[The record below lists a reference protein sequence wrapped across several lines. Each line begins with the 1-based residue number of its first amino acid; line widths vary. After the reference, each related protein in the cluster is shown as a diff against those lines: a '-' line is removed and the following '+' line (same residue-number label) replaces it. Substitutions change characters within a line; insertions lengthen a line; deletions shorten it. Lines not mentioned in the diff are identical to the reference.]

1 MTATILVVDDEPD
14 LEALVLQKFRRQIR
28 DGAVAFVFAHDGI
41 EALQSIV
48 EHPHVDMVVSDI
60 NMPRMDGLSLLQK
73 LQEAEDK
80 KSTIIVSAYGD
91 MSNIRTAMNRGA
103 FDFLT
108 KPIDFGDLEMT
119 IDKTIRHVE
128 MMREARRRQ
137 AEAERAH
144 ASLSRYFSPQIASR
158 LAAVGESNGMEVHR
172 REVATIFTDITSFTS
187 LVETA
192 APEVLGALLNEYI
205 GGMTDVVFAHEGT
218 VAKII
223 GDAIQILFNAPGDQ
237 PDYAT
242 RAVACA
248 HDLDAW
254 AQAFRER
261 WKAKG
266 VNFGATRIGVHAG
279 PALVG
284 NFGGSRFFDYTAY
297 GDTINTAARLEAA
310 NKFLGTRICV
320 SAAVAGGYREIP
332 GAAGRRSDAARAQRA
347 AARLRAAVG
356 GGIRGAGDRA
366 IFRSV
371 RQARSRRRRGDAG
384 LRGTGRV
391 CMPTMRWRAF
401 ISAVAQRRQGRPHAT
416 GIRTSRG
423 DAGHESAIFRPA
435 IIVSSRRC
443 FSIPAARRPIPAM
456 RSSACASTRCCR
468 WPKVLRRSQNTSRR
482 RGGR

>member
-1 MTATILVVDDEPD
+1 MTATILFVDDEPD

-28 DGAVAFVFAHDGI
+28 DGVVQFMFAHDGI
-41 EALQSIV
+41 EALQSI
-48 EHPHVDMVVSDI
+48 EDHPNVDMVVSDI

-80 KSTIIVSAYGD
+80 KSTIIISAYGD

-158 LAAVGESNGMEVHR
+158 LACDGEADGMTVHW
-172 REVATIFTDITSFTS
+172 REVAVIFTDVTSFTS

-192 APEVLGALLNEYI
+192 APEVFGPLLNEYV
-205 GGMTDVVFAHEGT
+205 GGMTEVVFAHEGT
-218 VAKII
+218 VAKVI
-223 GDAIQILFNAPGDQ
+223 GDGIQILFNAPGDQ
-237 PDYAT
+237 PDYAA

-254 AQAFRER
+254 SQNFRER
-261 WKAKG
+261 WKSKG
-266 VNFGATRIGVHAG
+266 VNFGITRIGAHAG
-279 PALVG
+279 PAMVG

-297 GDTINTAARLEAA
+297 GDTINTAARLEGA

-320 SAAVAGGYREIP
+320 SATVASGTRNFKGRPVGDLMLRGRSEPLRAYEP
-332 GAAGRRSDAARAQRA
+332 LQAAAFKGSATRQYSEAFAKLEAGDAAAMPAFA
-347 AARLRAAVG
+347 ALVG
-356 GGIRGAGDRA
+356 LHADDALAG
-366 IFRSV
+366 F
-371 RQARSRRRRGDAG
+371 
-384 LRGTGRV
+384 
-391 CMPTMRWRAF
+391 
-401 ISAVAQRRQGRPHAT
+401 H
-416 GIRTSRG
+416 
-423 DAGHESAIFRPA
+423 
-435 IIVSSRRC
+435 
-443 FSIPAARRPIPAM
+443 
-456 RSSACASTRCCR
+456 
-468 WPKVLRRSQNTSRR
+468 LRRLLNGAKGVRLQLE
-482 RGGR
+482 

>member
-1 MTATILVVDDEPD
+1 MTATVLVVDDEPD

-28 DGAVAFVFAHDGI
+28 DGSVTFVFAHDGI
-41 EALQSIV
+41 EALQSIAD
-48 EHPHVDMVVSDI
+48 HPQVDMVVSDI

-73 LQEAEDK
+73 LQEAEDR

-158 LAAVGESNGMEVHR
+158 LAASENNGMEVHR
-172 REVATIFTDITSFTS
+172 REVATIFTDITGFTS

-192 APEVLGALLNEYI
+192 TPEVLGTLLNEYV

-223 GDAIQILFNAPGDQ
+223 GDAIQILFNAPGEQ

-242 RAVACA
+242 RAIACA
-248 HDLDAW
+248 RDLDAW
-254 AQAFRER
+254 AEAFRER
-261 WKAKG
+261 WKSNG
-266 VNFGATRIGVHAG
+266 VNFGITRIGVHAG

-320 SAAVAGGYREIP
+320 SAAVA
-332 GAAGRRSDAARAQRA
+332 D
-347 AARLRAAVG
+347 
-356 GGIRGAGDRA
+356 
-366 IFRSV
+366 
-371 RQARSRRRRGDAG
+371 
-384 LRGTGRV
+384 GTEK
-391 CMPTMRWRAF
+391 F
-401 ISAVAQRRQGRPHAT
+401 QGRPV
-416 GIRTSRG
+416 GDLVLRG
-423 DAGHESAIFRPA
+423 RSEPLRAYEPL
-435 IIVSSRRC
+435 
-443 FSIPAARRPIPAM
+443 PAATFEGQATTQYSEAFARLEAGDPAAM
-456 RSSACASTRCCR
+456 PAFAALVGLNASDALAGFH
-468 WPKVLRRSQNTSRR
+468 LRRLLNGAKSARIQLE
-482 RGGR
+482 